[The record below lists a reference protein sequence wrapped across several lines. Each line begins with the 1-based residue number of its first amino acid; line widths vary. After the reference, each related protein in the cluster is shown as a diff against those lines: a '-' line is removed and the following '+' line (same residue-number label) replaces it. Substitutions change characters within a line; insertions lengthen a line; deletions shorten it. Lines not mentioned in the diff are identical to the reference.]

1 MPLHTRVIETDFEQ
15 NLTNPRMRAFYWRY
29 LAAQEACEGDIP
41 HISDL
46 SDDAFAGLEPWS
58 LRLLALPD
66 GDFVYTQYGHEISRT
81 TGFSMVGKSVS
92 SSSSRA
98 FKFFL
103 TCYQRVRDEHI
114 PLVTF
119 SSALASRSLASWNRL
134 MVPACDDAGQL
145 NIITV
150 LQPVHMHESVT
161 SALLQAISDPVLIL
175 KMIRDG
181 GEEVVDANILDA
193 NAPAEDLFNR
203 SYLNQCILTDIM
215 PSLLDEPYHA
225 CLAAAYAEGRT
236 ATIDRSIDIAGR
248 SFAGITAYPIG
259 DGAALLLHPA

>member
-1 MPLHTRVIETDFEQ
+1 MPLHTRIIETDFER
-15 NLTNPRMRAFYWRY
+15 NLTNPRMRSFYWRY
-29 LAAQEACEGDIP
+29 LAAQEDCEGNIP

-66 GDFVYTQYGHEISRT
+66 GDFVYTQYGREISRT

-92 SSSSRA
+92 SSSDRA

-103 TCYQRVRDEHI
+103 TCYQRVRDERI
-114 PLVTF
+114 PLMTF

-134 MVPACDDAGQL
+134 IVPARDSAGQL

-150 LQPVHMHESVT
+150 LQPVYMHEAT
-161 SALLQAISDPVLIL
+161 ISALLQAIGDPVLIL

-193 NAPAEDLFNR
+193 NILAEDLFNR
-203 SYLNQCILTDIM
+203 SHLNQCILSDVM
-215 PSLLDEPYHA
+215 PSLLEDPFRA
-225 CLAAAYAEGRT
+225 CLAAAYADART
-236 ATIDRSIDIAGR
+236 TTLEQTIDIAGR

-259 DGAALLLHPA
+259 DGAALQLNPA